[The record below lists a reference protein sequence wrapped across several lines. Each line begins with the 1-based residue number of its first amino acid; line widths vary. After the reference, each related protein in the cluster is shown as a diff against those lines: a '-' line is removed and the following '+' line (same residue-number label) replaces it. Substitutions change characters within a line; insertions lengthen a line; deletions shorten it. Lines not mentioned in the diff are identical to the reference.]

1 MKHAL
6 VASLAVLASASAMPA
21 AAAYQFHL
29 ETFSVARGFPD
40 GASALDAF
48 NLSASV
54 PFVDEF
60 DDGNPPPDLSSV
72 WNADQNSDGTPDFS
86 YFVDA
91 ASNGTVGPEV
101 APEMLRLD
109 SSNGVV
115 AADADGN
122 LRNRQIVLLNAQPG
136 TGLSKD
142 VTFAAGVNYQWSIPG
157 LDQDYGVRVQDRNAG
172 IAGDDVIT
180 LRVHGLGNGQAEIE
194 LLRAVYETSN
204 GLALGNHTIAAQ
216 TIAAPANA
224 AFIALGLVHNFA
236 GSDDLYAGWYFS
248 DANYIQID
256 GSLGGFAAAATLF
269 HGETSGYRAGFVVS
283 EPVPEP
289 AEYALMLA
297 GLALVGW
304 AARRK
309 RG

>member
-6 VASLAVLASASAMPA
+6 AASLAVLASASAMPA

-29 ETFSVARGFPD
+29 DTFAVARGFPD
-40 GASALDAF
+40 GTPGLEAF
-48 NLSASV
+48 NLPDSV

-60 DDGNPPPDLSSV
+60 DDGNPPPDLTSAF
-72 WNADQNSDGTPDFS
+72 NDDQDGDGTPDFS

-91 ASNGTVGPEV
+91 ASNGTVGPEF
-101 APEMLRLD
+101 PETLRLD

-115 AADADGN
+115 AANADGN
-122 LRNRQIVLLNAQPG
+122 LRNRQIVLLDAQPG
-136 TGLSKD
+136 TGLGKD

-157 LDQDYGVRVQDRNAG
+157 LDQGYGVRVQDRNAV
-172 IAGDDVIT
+172 IAGDDMIT
-180 LRVHGLGNGQAEIE
+180 LRVHGLGNGQAEIQ
-194 LLRAVYETSN
+194 LLRSVYETTN
-204 GLALGNHTIAAQ
+204 GLTLGNHTLAAQ

-224 AFIALGLVHNFA
+224 AFIALGLVHATA
-236 GSDDLYAGWYFS
+236 GSDDLQAGWYFS
-248 DANYIQID
+248 DANYNRID
-256 GSLGGFAAAATLF
+256 GAEGSFATAATLF
-269 HGETSGYRAGFVVS
+269 HGETSGYRAGFVAS

-309 RG
+309 RA